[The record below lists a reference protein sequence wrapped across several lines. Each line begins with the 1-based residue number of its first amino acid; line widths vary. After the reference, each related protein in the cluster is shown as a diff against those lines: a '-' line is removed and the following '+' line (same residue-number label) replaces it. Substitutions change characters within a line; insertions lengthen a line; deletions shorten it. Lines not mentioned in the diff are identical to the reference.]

1 MWFSMKIK
9 SVNCYLEFVPW
20 YFIPNFPNYSEAEV
34 NKSKSSK
41 IHAYTWTEKW
51 KIVSF
56 KVLFTIM
63 FIFTIYIFW

>member
-1 MWFSMKIK
+1 MKIK

-41 IHAYTWTEKW
+41 IHAYT
-51 KIVSF
+51 
-56 KVLFTIM
+56 
-63 FIFTIYIFW
+63 